1 MERRQNNQ
9 GGQPNGSSR
18 DQSQQWTSNQRASTN
33 NDNQNGSQ
41 QGQSGQS
48 GQSDNTSGSQQG
60 QTNQQSQQGQQS
72 QTNTGQQGQ
81 QTSGTSQQGSN
92 NQQNSGGSNGQS
104 PSFGQQGS
112 NNGFGGTPTVGS
124 APTQTLILLVQTQSS
139 TGGSQGGTLGGVIA
153 TASPLPTGGQS
164 DGLGGNDQS
173 GQRGGQSSQ
182 GGDGS
187 RGGNDS
193 NGNDSNRG
201 NNGSNNDNHGNN
213 GNNGNGGN
221 HGNHG
226 NDQNDQNDG
235 NGRGNGDDNTNNH
248 NQQYN
253 HNGNGR
259 QDGGGISDGTVK
271 GIAIGA
277 SVGGVLIL
285 AIIFYIFWR
294 RRKGASLSQIARF
307 RSPTNS
313 KILSPSAGN
322 DNMTTLPI
330 YRNDRFSV
338 RSSRHDSL
346 TNVANPAAGRPT
358 AAPRSP
364 LSGPEA
370 WKSSNPPKVGSPE
383 ALQALSEANRQPSP
397 SLSHPQQA
405 HLSAQERSSAT
416 MMNLPVMKESNVEN
430 PGLGLLARHSTDL
443 SGASDNEW
451 PLKGEGDSAEDIQN
465 PDRWSWSNSNA
476 PPTPRIVPPNARAS
490 LQSYPGG
497 ASLAAWLR
505 NQREDLPLEAAGAGN
520 KPLLKNQAAQPPTL
534 SPEMPP
540 RKDSRKN
547 HGMKGSNGH
556 SLAGM
561 FKPNNNKNQQQSGLE
576 TWTPPKGADSPRPS
590 TNINVSPT
598 VEITEKI

>member
-9 GGQPNGSSR
+9 DGQPNGSSS
-18 DQSQQWTSNQRASTN
+18 DQSQQWNTNQRESTN
-33 NDNQNGSQ
+33 NGDQNGSQ

-48 GQSDNTSGSQQG
+48 DNNSG
-60 QTNQQSQQGQQS
+60 QTSQQSQDQQS
-72 QTNTGQQGQ
+72 QTGTGQQGQ

-92 NQQNSGGSNGQS
+92 NQQNGQS
-104 PSFGQQGS
+104 SSFGQQGS
-112 NNGFGGTPTVGS
+112 NNNFGGTPTVGS

-139 TGGSQGGTLGGVIA
+139 TGGNQGGTFGGGIA

-164 DGLGGNDQS
+164 NGQQEGNDQN
-173 GQRGGQSSQ
+173 GQQGGQNSQ
-182 GGDGS
+182 GGDDS

-201 NNGSNNDNHGNN
+201 DNGSNNDDN
-213 GNNGNGGN
+213 G
-221 HGNHG
+221 
-226 NDQNDQNDG
+226 NDG
-235 NGRGNGDDNTNNH
+235 NDRGNGDDNNNNR
-248 NQQYN
+248 NQQYDN
-253 HNGNGR
+253 NRDDR

-294 RRKGASLSQIARF
+294 RRKGASFSQIARF
-307 RSPTNS
+307 KSPSNS
-313 KILSPSAGN
+313 TILSPPAGN

-338 RSSRHDSL
+338 RSSRHDSV
-346 TNVANPAAGRPT
+346 TNMANSAAGRPP
-358 AAPRSP
+358 AAQRSP

-370 WKSSNPPKVGSPE
+370 WKSSHPPKVGSPE
-383 ALQALSEANRQPSP
+383 ALQAFNEAHRQLSPP
-397 SLSHPQQA
+397 LSQPQQA
-405 HLSAQERSSAT
+405 HLSPQEWSSAT
-416 MMNLPVMKESNVEN
+416 MMDLPVMKESNMQN
-430 PGLGLLARHSTDL
+430 PGLGLFARHSTDL

-451 PLKGEGDSAEDIQN
+451 PLKGEGDSPEETQN

-505 NQREDLPLEAAGAGN
+505 NQREDPPVESAGNGN
-520 KPLLKNQAAQPPTL
+520 KPLLKNQATQPPVL
-534 SPEMPP
+534 SPEVPA
-540 RKDSRKN
+540 RKSSRKQ
-547 HGMKGSNGH
+547 HGRKGSHGGG
-556 SLAGM
+556 LTGM
-561 FKPNNNKNQQQSGLE
+561 FKPNSNKNQPPSKME

-590 TNINVSPT
+590 TNVIGNT
-598 VEITEKI
+598 TIEMTEKM